1 LKVTTFSFGEI
12 PQGVLTHHP
21 LTPHP
26 LCVIFGIK
34 TLKSFLT
41 NLINLFTNKPSSQ
54 ETPSGQFS
62 SITLPHRIYLPKENL
77 INEELTPEDTLRY
90 GIQSAIF
97 IDKYGKMN
105 QHTAKIAQKW
115 VSNPGFQ
122 SKTDELVNNFKELY
136 QLGLVTT
143 TDTEDGIVLEVMA
156 SPYGEQ

>member
-1 LKVTTFSFGEI
+1 VLSWNKKLNSF
-12 PQGVLTHHP
+12 
-21 LTPHP
+21 
-26 LCVIFGIK
+26 F
-34 TLKSFLT
+34 T
-41 NLINLFTNKPSSQ
+41 NLINLFTNKPFSQ

-62 SITLPHRIYLPKENL
+62 SITLPHKIYLPKEIL

-90 GIQSAIF
+90 GIQSAVF

-105 QHTAKIAQKW
+105 QHTAEIAEKW
-115 VSNPGFQ
+115 MSNSNFQ
-122 SKTDELVNNFKELY
+122 LKTDELVDNFKKLC